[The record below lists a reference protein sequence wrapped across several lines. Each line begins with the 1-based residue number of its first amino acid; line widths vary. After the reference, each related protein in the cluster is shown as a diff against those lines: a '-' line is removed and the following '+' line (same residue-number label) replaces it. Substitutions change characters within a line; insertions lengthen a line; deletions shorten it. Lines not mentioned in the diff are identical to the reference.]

1 MANKFY
7 IEEQFRER
15 FYQLPKVFFTNPKYM
30 KLSNDAKIAYAIL
43 RDRLELSIKNN
54 WVDEDNA
61 IYFIF
66 TNDNLEHIL
75 NASKPKVIKIKKE
88 LENTEL
94 LEQKRLG
101 LNRPNMLYLMK
112 PIVNENDI
120 YKLNEEEKQ
129 LTESSNG
136 KEVNNFNFQ
145 KLNNFTSGS
154 KDILP
159 QEVNNFNSSDTEFS
173 DTEFSDTE
181 FSDTND
187 LNDTNTIKSEANVVF
202 HSSHSNHQSL
212 TSYILSEQEE
222 KQYELQEFPEHLSK
236 YIMNYSVPEVR
247 IIKSVLLKA
256 KRSFHD
262 ERSAEIELPYTL
274 EDIEQELIEVLKRFK
289 FILNKKNESVK
300 SMQSYLLR
308 CVKTEFE
315 EIHVLTKR
323 QQNMPKNNMFGL

>member
-120 YKLNEEEKQ
+120 YKLSEEEKQ

-154 KDILP
+154 KDILL

-187 LNDTNTIKSEANVVF
+187 LNDTNTIKSEANVVS

-212 TSYILSEQEE
+212 TSDILSEQEE
-222 KQYELQEFPEHLSK
+222 KQYELQEFPEHLSN
-236 YIMNYSVPEVR
+236 YIMNFSVPEVC

-262 ERSAEIELPYTL
+262 ERSTEIMDPYTL

-289 FILNKKNESVK
+289 FIVNKKNESIT
-300 SMQSYLLR
+300 SMQSYLLQ
-308 CVKTEFE
+308 CVKSEFE
-315 EIHVLTKR
+315 EIHALNMRR
-323 QQNMPKNNMFGL
+323 QNIPKNNFF

>member
-15 FYQLPKVFFTNPKYM
+15 FYQLPKVFFTNPKYI

-120 YKLNEEEKQ
+120 YKLSEEEKQ

-187 LNDTNTIKSEANVVF
+187 LNDTNTIKSEANVVS

-222 KQYELQEFPEHLSK
+222 KQYELQEFPEHLAK
-236 YIMNYSVPEVR
+236 YLMNYSLSEIQ
-247 IIKSVLLKA
+247 IIKGIILKA

-262 ERSAEIELPYTL
+262 ERADEIVMPYTL
-274 EDIEQELIEVLKRFK
+274 EDIEDELIDVLKRFRIIIK
-289 FILNKKNESVK
+289 KKNESVQ
-300 SMQSYLLR
+300 SMQSYLMR
-308 CVKTEFE
+308 CIKSEFE

-323 QQNMPKNNMFGL
+323 QQNMPKYNIFNT

>member
-120 YKLNEEEKQ
+120 YKLSEEEKQ
-129 LTESSNG
+129 PTESSNG

-159 QEVNNFNSSDTEFS
+159 QEVNNFNSNDTEFS

-181 FSDTND
+181 FSDMHDMND
-187 LNDTNTIKSEANVVF
+187 VNNIKSTSNTVL
-202 HSSHSNHQSL
+202 HSNHSNHQSP
-212 TSYILSEQEE
+212 TSDMLSKQEE
-222 KQYELQEFPEHLSK
+222 ARYELQEFPEYLAT
-236 YIMNYSVPEVR
+236 YLMNYSLSEIQ
-247 IIKSVLLKA
+247 IIKGIILKA

-262 ERSAEIELPYTL
+262 ERADEIIIPYTL
-274 EDIEQELIEVLKRFK
+274 EDIEDGLIEVLKRFRI
-289 FILNKKNESVK
+289 ILKKKNETVQ
-300 SMQSYLLR
+300 SMQSYLMR
-308 CVKTEFE
+308 CIKSEFE

-323 QQNMPKNNMFGL
+323 QQNMPKYNIFNT

>member
-120 YKLNEEEKQ
+120 YKLSEEEKQ

-154 KDILP
+154 KDILL
-159 QEVNNFNSSDTEFS
+159 QEVNNFNSSDTDIS
-173 DTEFSDTE
+173 DTDISDTDI
-181 FSDTND
+181 SDMND
-187 LNDTNTIKSEANVVF
+187 VNDTYNVISESSHNT
-202 HSSHSNHQSL
+202 HSSHSNHQSQ
-212 TSYILSEQEE
+212 SNDILSTQEE
-222 KQYELQEFPEHLSK
+222 IQYELQEFPEHLAQ
-236 YIMNYSVPEVR
+236 YITNYTLPEVR
-247 IIKSVLLKA
+247 IIKGVILKA

-262 ERSAEIELPYTL
+262 ERAQEIMHPYPL
-274 EDIEQELIEVLKRFK
+274 EDIEQELINVLKRFRIVLK
-289 FILNKKNESVK
+289 KKNESVE
-300 SMQSYLLR
+300 SMQSYLMR
-308 CVKTEFE
+308 CVKSEFE
-315 EIHVLTKR
+315 EIHALHMR
-323 QQNMPKNNMFGL
+323 QQHMPKDNIFKF

>member
-15 FYQLPKVFFTNPKYM
+15 FYQLPKVFFTNPKYI

-120 YKLNEEEKQ
+120 YKLSEEEKQ

-136 KEVNNFNFQ
+136 KEVKIFNFQ

-187 LNDTNTIKSEANVVF
+187 LNDTNVVS

-222 KQYELQEFPEHLSK
+222 KQYELQEFPEHLAK
-236 YIMNYSVPEVR
+236 YLMNYSLSEIQVIKG
-247 IIKSVLLKA
+247 IILKA

-262 ERSAEIELPYTL
+262 ERADEIVMPYTL
-274 EDIEQELIEVLKRFK
+274 EDIEDELIDVLKRFRIIIK
-289 FILNKKNESVK
+289 KKNESVQ
-300 SMQSYLLR
+300 SMQSYLMR
-308 CVKTEFE
+308 CIKSEFE

-323 QQNMPKNNMFGL
+323 QQDMPKNNLFGL